1 MNFYQRENNMSR
13 RDDLHFPLRRTLEK
27 DGWVIT
33 SDPLILVLGETLL
46 KADLGAEKLFTAEKE
61 GRKIAVEIK
70 DFDASSVIS
79 ELEKTMGQ
87 LQLYQW
93 ALEEQEPERQLFLAI
108 SQAVYISQFQRPI
121 FQIAI
126 QRNKINL
133 LIYSPDQEV
142 IVKWITH

>member
-1 MNFYQRENNMSR
+1 M
-13 RDDLHFPLRRTLEK
+13 
-27 DGWVIT
+27 
-33 SDPLILVLGETLL
+33 VLGQTLL

-108 SQAVYISQFQRPI
+108 SQAVYTSQFQRPI

-133 LIYSPDQEV
+133 LIYAPDQEV

>member
-1 MNFYQRENNMSR
+1 MSR

-27 DGWVIT
+27 DGWIIT
-33 SDPLILVLGETLL
+33 SDPLILVLGDTLL

>member
-1 MNFYQRENNMSR
+1 MSR

-27 DGWVIT
+27 KGWIIT
-33 SDPLILVLGETLL
+33 SDPLILVLGQTLL

-108 SQAVYISQFQRPI
+108 SQAVYIKHFQKPI

-126 QRNKINL
+126 QRSKINL
-133 LIYSPDQEV
+133 LIYAPDQEV
-142 IVKWITH
+142 IIQWITH

>member
-1 MNFYQRENNMSR
+1 MSR

-27 DGWVIT
+27 NGCIIT
-33 SDPLILVLGETLL
+33 SDPLILVLGQTLL

-79 ELEKTMGQ
+79 DLQKTMGQ

-93 ALEEQEPERQLFLAI
+93 ALEKQEPDRQLFLAI
-108 SQAVYISQFQRPI
+108 SQEIYIKHFQKPI
-121 FQIAI
+121 FQLAI
-126 QRNKINL
+126 ERNKINL
-133 LIYSPDQEV
+133 IIYEPDQEV
-142 IVKWITH
+142 IIQWINH

>member
-1 MNFYQRENNMSR
+1 MSR
-13 RDDLHFPLRRTLEK
+13 REDLHFPLRRTLEK
-27 DGWVIT
+27 DGWIIT
-33 SDPLILVLGETLL
+33 SDPLILVLGQTLL

-108 SQAVYISQFQRPI
+108 SQAVYISQFQKPI

-133 LIYSPDQEV
+133 LVYVPDQEV
-142 IVKWITH
+142 IVRWITH

>member
-1 MNFYQRENNMSR
+1 MSR

-27 DGWVIT
+27 NGWIIT
-33 SDPLILVLGETLL
+33 SDPLILVLRQTLL

-108 SQAVYISQFQRPI
+108 SQAVYIKHFQKPI

-126 QRNKINL
+126 QRSKINL
-133 LIYSPDQEV
+133 LIYAPDLEV
-142 IVKWITH
+142 IIQWITH

>member
-1 MNFYQRENNMSR
+1 MSR

-27 DGWVIT
+27 DGWIIT
-33 SDPLILVLGETLL
+33 SDPLILVLGQTLL

-70 DFDASSVIS
+70 DFDASSGIS
-79 ELEKTMGQ
+79 EIEKTMGQ

-93 ALEEQEPERQLFLAI
+93 SLEEQEPERQLFLAI

-133 LIYSPDQEV
+133 LIYVPEQEV